1 MTVPKLFTPFT
12 IRSVTFPN
20 RIVLSPMCQY
30 AAIDGEVKD
39 WHLAHHARFAL
50 SGVGGAIV
58 EATGV
63 TKEGR
68 ITPGCLGLWHDGQ
81 IKGIAGITRL
91 YRSHRIPVGIQLAHA
106 GRKASS
112 AKPWDGAGPL
122 AGSAPEAAWETV
134 GPSPIAHNSTWPAP
148 HALSAGEIRLI
159 VESFAAA
166 ARRAVEAGFDFIE
179 IHGAH
184 GYLIHSFISPLAN
197 LRADDYGGTLDRRIR
212 FALEVAAAVRA
223 AIPPTMPLF
232 WRVSAVDHDPQ
243 GLGIEDTVRLATE
256 LKKAGTDVID
266 ASSGGINGTI
276 AHANIPQRPGHQVG
290 FAAEIRREAE
300 IATMAV
306 GLIVDGEQ
314 AEEIVAKGS
323 ADLVALGRELLAD
336 PAFAY
341 RAARALKL
349 PSPEEV
355 LPLQYS
361 FYLTRRK
368 QALSAFR
375 RQ

>member
-1 MTVPKLFTPFT
+1 MTVSKLFTPFT

-30 AAIDGEVKD
+30 AAVEGEVKD
-39 WHLAHHARFAL
+39 WHLAHHSRFAL

-68 ITPGCLGLWHDGQ
+68 ITPGCLGLWHGGQ
-81 IKGIAGITRL
+81 IEGLARITKL
-91 YRSHRIPVGIQLAHA
+91 YRSHGIPVGIQLAHA

-112 AKPWDGAGPL
+112 AAPWDGAGPL
-122 AGSAPEAAWETV
+122 SASAPEAAWRTV
-134 GPSPIAHNSTWPAP
+134 GPSPIAHTLTWPTP
-148 HALSAGEIRLI
+148 HALSAEEIAEI

-166 ARRAVEAGFDFIE
+166 ARRAVEAGFDFVE
-179 IHGAH
+179 VHGAH
-184 GYLIHSFISPLAN
+184 GYLLHSFLSPLAN
-197 LRADDYGGTLDRRIR
+197 MRNDGYGGTAEKRMR
-212 FALEVAAAVRA
+212 FALEVAAAVRT
-223 AIPPTMPLF
+223 AIPSTMPLF

-243 GLGIEDTVRLATE
+243 GLGIGDTVQLSAA
-256 LKKAGTDVID
+256 LKQSGIDVID
-266 ASSGGINGTI
+266 ASSGGINGPI
-276 AHANIPQRPGHQVG
+276 ARANIPQHPGHQVP
-290 FAAEIRREAE
+290 FAAQIRREAD

-306 GLIVDGEQ
+306 GLIVDGAQ
-314 AEEIVAKGS
+314 AENVIAHGS

-341 RAARALKL
+341 RAAQALKL
-349 PSPEEV
+349 PSPEQV
-355 LPLQYS
+355 LPAQFA
-361 FYLTRRK
+361 FYLTRRE
-368 QALSAFR
+368 QVLSAFK